1 MNKLKNTKKS
11 AAFDRSSL
19 IINLFREFPNNK
31 FSLKHLASASGG
43 ATKEGRL
50 RTREIITEL
59 LAQGTI
65 EECGQEKYRLSGK
78 ERPRQEGIVQ
88 MISTGAM
95 YIRSEEF
102 EKRRICQPAQFAE
115 CSGRRPRGVRH
126 HPPLPRRVPRRRDHP
141 HRGAQPQ
148 AIRGHGRRERPRH
161 LRQDGSPAHADGR
174 LSLQAGQP

>member
-78 ERPRQEGIVQ
+78 ERPRQEGIE
-88 MISTGAM
+88 I
-95 YIRSEEF
+95 
-102 EKRRICQPAQFAE
+102 
-115 CSGRRPRGVRH
+115 GR
-126 HPPLPRRVPRRRDHP
+126 
-141 HRGAQPQ
+141 ASC
-148 AIRGHGRRERPRH
+148 RERVY
-161 LRQDGSPAHADGR
+161 R
-174 LSLQAGQP
+174 LV

>member
-65 EECGQEKYRLSGK
+65 EECGQEKYRDRK
-78 ERPRQEGIVQ
+78 
-88 MISTGAM
+88 ST
-95 YIRSEEF
+95 
-102 EKRRICQPAQFAE
+102 
-115 CSGRRPRGVRH
+115 
-126 HPPLPRRVPRRRDHP
+126 
-141 HRGAQPQ
+141 
-148 AIRGHGRRERPRH
+148 
-161 LRQDGSPAHADGR
+161 R
-174 LSLQAGQP
+174 LNSSHTLASRMPSSA

>member
-102 EKRRICQPAQFAE
+102 ENDVYVSQRNSLNAPTPGPSKAR
-115 CSGRRPRGVRH
+115 
-126 HPPLPRRVPRRRDHP
+126 
-141 HRGAQPQ
+141 
-148 AIRGHGRRERPRH
+148 
-161 LRQDGSPAHADGR
+161 SPASWSAAASNTWAR
-174 LSLQAGQP
+174 PT

>member
-59 LAQGTI
+59 SRSAGRKSTVSAARSVPVRRAS
-65 EECGQEKYRLSGK
+65 YR
-78 ERPRQEGIVQ
+78 
-88 MISTGAM
+88 
-95 YIRSEEF
+95 
-102 EKRRICQPAQFAE
+102 
-115 CSGRRPRGVRH
+115 
-126 HPPLPRRVPRRRDHP
+126 
-141 HRGAQPQ
+141 
-148 AIRGHGRRERPRH
+148 
-161 LRQDGSPAHADGR
+161 
-174 LSLQAGQP
+174 

>member
-102 EKRRICQPAQFAE
+102 ENDVYVSQRNSLNALDGDRVEFVITRR
-115 CSGRRPRGVRH
+115 S
-126 HPPLPRRVPRRRDHP
+126 HP

-161 LRQDGSPAHADGR
+161 LRQDGSPAYADGR

>member
-78 ERPRQEGIVQ
+78 ERPRQEGIVHTHHSVCA
-88 MISTGAM
+88 STPFFMNHTA
-95 YIRSEEF
+95 
-102 EKRRICQPAQFAE
+102 FA
-115 CSGRRPRGVRH
+115 VYF
-126 HPPLPRRVPRRRDHP
+126 LRV
-141 HRGAQPQ
+141 
-148 AIRGHGRRERPRH
+148 
-161 LRQDGSPAHADGR
+161 
-174 LSLQAGQP
+174 